1 MGDCWTLSGKCLG
14 NALCCRRWWENLF
27 PGGRTVDKV
36 RTKVGYVWDPA
47 TNKVEWVRLPGAAT
61 QGHGDAAYAV
71 IGTKIYLITDED
83 DSSSNDGWDYGKAV
97 DVFDT
102 ATYTWS
108 LASPIPF
115 GREDF
120 NAIAVGNKIS
130 VFGGQ
135 GGAESSAVFR
145 LDIYDAETNAWT
157 HVEEGLPI
165 PWEQPR
171 VAAIGND
178 IYVMAG
184 KGDAAFFADK
194 LDPSTLT

>member
-1 MGDCWTLSGKCLG
+1 M
-14 NALCCRRWWENLF
+14 
-27 PGGRTVDKV
+27 P
-36 RTKVGYVWDPA
+36 
-47 TNKVEWVRLPGAAT
+47 LPS
-61 QGHGDAAYAV
+61 
-71 IGTKIYLITDED
+71 IIKFFI
-83 DSSSNDGWDYGKAV
+83 
-97 DVFDT
+97 
-102 ATYTWS
+102 
-108 LASPIPF
+108 
-115 GREDF
+115 
-120 NAIAVGNKIS
+120 
-130 VFGGQ
+130 FGGQ
-135 GGAESSAVFR
+135 GEAESSAVFR